1 MATYNLHETLYSDFN
16 KWRLMFSID
25 DSSKKS
31 TNKRDCFTAG
41 EENSGGPRQCTEST
55 SDGGQDGLYQ
65 GMAVPAWLRN

>member
-1 MATYNLHETLYSDFN
+1 
-16 KWRLMFSID
+16 MFSID

-65 GMAVPAWLRN
+65 GMAIPA

>member
-1 MATYNLHETLYSDFN
+1 M
-16 KWRLMFSID
+16 I

-31 TNKRDCFTAG
+31 TNKRDCFSAG

-65 GMAVPAWLRN
+65 GMAVPA